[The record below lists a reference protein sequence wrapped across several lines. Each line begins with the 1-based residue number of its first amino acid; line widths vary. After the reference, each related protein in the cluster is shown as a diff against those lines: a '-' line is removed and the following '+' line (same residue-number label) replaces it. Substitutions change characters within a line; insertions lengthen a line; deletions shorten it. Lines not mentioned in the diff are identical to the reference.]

1 MFIHL
6 SLSSNKLVL
15 NIRAHVNNLK
25 QLQEAFKDR
34 FGAKIIHRDKIPSE
48 PCKIFLHAIKR
59 FDYSIMGPIQFER
72 V

>member
-1 MFIHL
+1 M
-6 SLSSNKLVL
+6 
-15 NIRAHVNNLK
+15 
-25 QLQEAFKDR
+25 DR

-48 PCKIFLHAIKR
+48 PCKIFLHAKKR